1 MTQKNPPSLVLVELV
16 FYMYII
22 TKVGPDVHIPLKNSE
37 TSIPRREQDREVVE
51 EKNGE
56 EEDEKW
62 GPLII
67 ERRELSNF
75 WHPRI

>member
-1 MTQKNPPSLVLVELV
+1 MTS
-16 FYMYII
+16 
-22 TKVGPDVHIPLKNSE
+22 IPLKNSE

-62 GPLII
+62 
-67 ERRELSNF
+67 ERRVER
-75 WHPRI
+75 WITGTMGVAVAV